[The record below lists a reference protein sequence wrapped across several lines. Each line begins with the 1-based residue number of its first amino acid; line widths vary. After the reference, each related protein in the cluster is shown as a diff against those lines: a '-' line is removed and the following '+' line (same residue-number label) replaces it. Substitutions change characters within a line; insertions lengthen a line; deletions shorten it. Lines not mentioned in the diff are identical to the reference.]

1 MNFSFRTARNL
12 GLFILLV
19 IIVIES
25 VFAYIS
31 MSDSSERLT
40 AIITVDQVKLR
51 RWYDV
56 AEIIAHAKDSL
67 YDYRLG
73 RTEVVAS
80 VDLMINKA
88 INEIKQIE
96 VLATDQDELANI
108 DEITRAAQRFKQ
120 AIYAF
125 RTEVQEGYRG
135 GSSAREMEDIA
146 VREADRIAHLGREA
160 AAYVSRRI
168 EEKNNAIL
176 EISTF
181 SKKMLTLVLFIA
193 ILATIINAW
202 ENR

>member
-12 GLFILLV
+12 GLSILLV

-73 RTEVVAS
+73 RTEVIAS
-80 VDLMINKA
+80 VDLMVNKA
-88 INEIKQIE
+88 IDEIEQIK

-125 RTEVQEGYRG
+125 ETEGCC
-135 GSSAREMEDIA
+135 
-146 VREADRIAHLGREA
+146 LC
-160 AAYVSRRI
+160 RR
-168 EEKNNAIL
+168 
-176 EISTF
+176 
-181 SKKMLTLVLFIA
+181 
-193 ILATIINAW
+193 W
-202 ENR
+202 

>member
-73 RTEVVAS
+73 RTDVVAS
-80 VDLMINKA
+80 VDLMVNKA
-88 INEIKQIE
+88 MSEIKQIE

-108 DEITRAAQRFKQ
+108 DEIIRAAQRFKQ

-125 RTEVQEGYRG
+125 ETEVQEGYRG
-135 GSSAREMEDIA
+135 G
-146 VREADRIAHLGREA
+146 
-160 AAYVSRRI
+160 
-168 EEKNNAIL
+168 
-176 EISTF
+176 
-181 SKKMLTLVLFIA
+181 
-193 ILATIINAW
+193 
-202 ENR
+202 

>member
-67 YDYRLG
+67 YVYRLG
-73 RTEVVAS
+73 RTDVVAS

-88 INEIKQIE
+88 VNEIKQIK
-96 VLATDQDELANI
+96 VLATDHDELANI
-108 DEITRAAQRFKQ
+108 DEIIQAAQGFRR
-120 AIYAF
+120 AVYAF
-125 RTEVQEGYRG
+125 ETEVQKGHRD
-135 GSSAREMEDIA
+135 GSSAREMEDW
-146 VREADRIAHLGREA
+146 VEKREKKIKAIK
-160 AAYVSRRI
+160 
-168 EEKNNAIL
+168 KN
-176 EISTF
+176 
-181 SKKMLTLVLFIA
+181 KKKFD
-193 ILATIINAW
+193 INTDI
-202 ENR
+202 